1 MAVNKWV
8 GTTNDANTAG
18 NWTDGLPTTDD
29 DLMFLSEYAGTTALS
44 VNPAAHTAVDVNS
57 IFVGPG
63 YTLSIGGS
71 GAHFD
76 ISADKVHYQGS
87 TGKLWLKDG
96 GGTTDRVVVDSTD
109 SSPLTHDCLSLAGD
123 TFTRLT
129 VLRGKCTIES
139 GCTCTNIIVG
149 SRNPGVNEAKLV
161 INSGADSPT
170 TAQQWAGIVESN
182 ANPTTLIMFGG
193 VWTQDITVITNIIMY
208 GGRLNLNFGGTYASV
223 QHYGGIIDATQ
234 RGGQKIFTQY
244 ERTPGAVLLGE
255 GNVAAVTIPAA
266 SSPPDLVYVV

>member
-1 MAVNKWV
+1 
-8 GTTNDANTAG
+8 
-18 NWTDGLPTTDD
+18 
-29 DLMFLSEYAGTTALS
+29 MFLSEYAGATALS
-44 VNPAAHTAVDVNS
+44 ANPAAHTAVDVNS

-96 GGTTDRVVVDSTD
+96 GGTTDRVVMDSTD
-109 SSPLTHDCLSLAGD
+109 SNPLSHDCLSLAGT

-129 VLRGKCTIES
+129 CLRGMGTIEAS
-139 GCTCTNIIVG
+139 CTVTNIIVG
-149 SRNPGVNEAKLV
+149 SRNPGVTESKLV
-161 INSGADSPT
+161 INAGANSPT
-170 TAQQWAGIVESN
+170 TAQQWSGIVTSN

-193 VWTQDITVITNIIMY
+193 TWTQDITVITNIIMY
-208 GGRLNLNFGGTYASV
+208 GGRLNLDFGGTYASV
-223 QHYGGIIDATQ
+223 QHYGGQIDCTR
-234 RGGQKIFTQY
+234 RGGQKIFTAY
-244 ERTPGAVLLGE
+244 ERTPGAILLGE
-255 GNVAAVTIPAA
+255 GNVAAVSLPAA